1 MLHCWKV
8 RNEGAT
14 EVTYGI
20 MKTGN
25 VGYCIYGAWLARQL
39 TQRELEQIVA
49 LECLPEKFLQMC
61 LPS

>member
-1 MLHCWKV
+1 MK
-8 RNEGAT
+8 GAT

-39 TQRELEQIVA
+39 TPRELEQLVA
-49 LECLPEKFLQMC
+49 LEHLPENFLRMC
-61 LPS
+61 LS